1 MRASFILVFLFF
13 GLILYKTATFLAINI
28 VLGGI
33 DMKEKKV
40 IELLMQLINAAFV
53 TTFFENNV
61 DTEVLNSKVTDLGK
75 ILESFDIET
84 RDVVTRSFVKNYFT
98 FVEKLIISN
107 QLNNFEALIKFW
119 EKEACIKSFKKI
131 HKNSFH

>member
-107 QLNNFEALIKFW
+107 QLNNFEALIKF
-119 EKEACIKSFKKI
+119 
-131 HKNSFH
+131 